1 MNEKHL
7 FTAVLIGGL
16 LYVGGQYV
24 ASQPQHIQKETE
36 ANREIT
42 VMGTGKVQTKPD
54 IAQYSLGVTTG
65 PQSTAAIAMKILTD
79 KFNGVLTAVKSQGVK
94 ADDIKTTN
102 LSINPVYDW
111 SNGRQTLKGFE
122 ASENIEIK
130 IRDLNKVGDIL
141 AQSAV
146 QGANQAGNLQFTIDD
161 PEKLQTE
168 AQKNAITDAQD
179 KAKELTKSLGVSL
192 GRVKTFSST
201 ASSPDVYRSFSNTV
215 PMAAGGLDAAKAPE
229 VPTGTQEITANVTIV
244 YELK

>member
-1 MNEKHL
+1 MNEKHIL
-7 FTAVLIGGL
+7 TAVVIGGL

-24 ASQPQHIQKETE
+24 ASQPQRIQKETE

-42 VMGTGKVQTKPD
+42 VQGTGKVEAKPD

-65 PQSTAAIAMKILTD
+65 PQATAAGAMKILTD
-79 KFNGVLTAVKSQGVK
+79 KFNGVLAAVKGQGVK

-111 SNGRQTLKGFE
+111 NSGKQTLKGFE

-168 AQKNAITDAQD
+168 AQKNAITNAQD
-179 KAKELTKSLGVSL
+179 KAKELTKSLGVGL
-192 GRVKTFSST
+192 GRVKTFSSS
-201 ASSPDVYRSFSNTV
+201 ASSPDVYRTFSN
-215 PMAAGGLDAAKAPE
+215 AAPLGAGAMEAKAPE

>member
-7 FTAVLIGGL
+7 LTAVVIGGL

-24 ASQPQHIQKETE
+24 ASQPQRIQKETE

-42 VMGTGKVQTKPD
+42 VQGTGKVQTKPD

-65 PQSTAAIAMKILTD
+65 PQTTATVAMKILTD
-79 KFNGVLTAVKSQGVK
+79 KFNGVLTAVKNQGVK

-111 SNGRQTLKGFE
+111 GNGRQTLKGFE

-130 IRDLNKVGDIL
+130 IRDLNKIGDIL

-146 QGANQAGNLQFTIDD
+146 QGANQAGGLQFTVDD
-161 PEKLQTE
+161 PEKVQTA
-168 AQKNAITDAQD
+168 AQKNAIADAQD
-179 KAKELTKSLGVSL
+179 KAKELAKSLGVKL
-192 GRVKTFSST
+192 GNVKTFSS
-201 ASSPDVYRSFSNTV
+201 ASAPEVMPLYRNSVT
-215 PMAAGGLDAAKAPE
+215 MAAGGADMAKAPE
-229 VPTGTQEITANVTIV
+229 VPTGTQEVTANVTIV